1 MEKIDFAHLVS
12 HELRTPVAI
21 AREEV
26 AQILDGMCGAV
37 SKKQQRAL
45 SMVLKQMDRL
55 GRMIGKFSR
64 LAEKR

>member
-1 MEKIDFAHLVS
+1 MKEKLT
-12 HELRTPVAI
+12 HELRNVIAI
-21 AREEV
+21 AQEEV

-55 GRMIGKFSR
+55 GRMIGKLSR